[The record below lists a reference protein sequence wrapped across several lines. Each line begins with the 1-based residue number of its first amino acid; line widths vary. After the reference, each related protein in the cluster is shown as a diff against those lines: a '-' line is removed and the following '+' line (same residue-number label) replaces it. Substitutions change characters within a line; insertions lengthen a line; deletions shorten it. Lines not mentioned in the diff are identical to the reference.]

1 MFYKFNSNNDF
12 SGLAKNKNAIWIIEQ
27 NLDKLYYNDWY
38 FLSRNPKAVHILEQN
53 LDKVYWSELSSNPNA
68 IHIIEQNLDKINY
81 SGLSSNPNAIH
92 IIEQNLNKLT
102 VIGVSKKNDE
112 NITYFHQGLAMRDFK
127 HTYTLSDFSVVRGAD
142 IVDGILSIFIEN
154 VIPEEKKTK
163 SIPIGFV
170 DKRLL
175 TE

>member
-1 MFYKFNSNNDF
+1 MTFAYGKNMLPATVGFDRLISTIDELDRMFTNTKPQTYPPYNIIKTDDFNYE
-12 SGLAKNKNAIWIIEQ
+12 IQ
-27 NLDKLYYNDWY
+27 V
-38 FLSRNPKAVHILEQN
+38 AVAGFRKENIT
-53 LDKVYWSELSSNPNA
+53 
-68 IHIIEQNLDKINY
+68 
-81 SGLSSNPNAIH
+81 
-92 IIEQNLNKLT
+92 IEQNLNKLT